1 MHTGSSSPSAKT
13 VHQLFLILN
22 ALAWCDGLRQ
32 TSSLH
37 LENSTQQA
45 KTPLRIWDTGS
56 TTRHTSGHSLTDH
69 TEHGGV
75 ESLTRSAEGR
85 GNVTTGPQGTQ
96 NESLVRFVVQ
106 NVDEEE
112 KVFECGL
119 TGRLRGFVH
128 TEGFYQRKSFF
139 LKNNWTGIVTV
150 IGPSSH
156 VVMYNV
162 TNTNQAPCMHSKV
175 EIYAGRG
182 AELTS
187 TACQMNPRLVRLV
200 QDHVLQVHWRQL
212 QVVEGEIFRNP
223 VTGFRL
229 DFSFHKTIAAACAA
243 ATTAA
248 TTTDTAA
255 ACAATTTTTTTTTT
269 TAAAVAAAAVAT
281 AATTATAT
289 TLTTAAA
296 AVAAATTTTT
306 TTTGAT
312 AAACAA
318 ATTTTTTTTTTASAA
333 TCATAATT
341 TTAAAVAAAATGAT
355 TTAAAVVAAAAA
367 ATAATTTTATTTTA
381 TTTTTTTTTIAAA
394 ATTTTTTATATTT
407 TTTTATTTTA
417 TTTATITT
425 TTTTTTAATTT
436 TTTTATTTTTTAT
449 TTTTTTTAATTT
461 TTTTTITTTA
471 AAAATTTTTTTTA
484 TTTTTT
490 ATTTTTTATTTTT
503 TATATTTTAA
513 AVVAAAAAATA
524 ATTTTATTT
533 TATTTTTTTT
543 TIAAAATTTT
553 TTATATTTTTTTA
566 TTTTATTTAT
576 ITTTTTTT
584 AATTTTTT
592 TATTTTTT
600 ATTTTTTTAATTT
613 TTTITTT
620 AAAAATTTT
629 TTTTA
634 TTTTTTATTTT
645 TTATT
650 TTTTTTAVCLSFHR
664 PRSLFPG
671 SWPVVCGTA
680 RCLAG
685 PTYRAT
691 SSVTTRRSVWGL
703 RMRRTVPSLAAV
715 RADTLIWMGGAM
727 SHIQVLCH
735 ISRCYVFVNPHRP
748 TSWLEANAACREK
761 HGTYL
766 ASLNTRR
773 EWEVV
778 TDALESLHVLV
789 KIGLRGTDISKPEM
803 YQYQT
808 EWADGTLALYKGIV
822 IDWGDVKT
830 CAQLMTHVKLVLLT
844 YVCNIPEASFH
855 LCELGKPGEANS
867 SQEESSSM
875 PYRQVLPDPHNQII
889 PFPHLAC
896 PGGHVTHIALICD
909 SKSCFPQSFLSNDD
923 LDPPSCRVDIH
934 PLPPS
939 FVCRGGHESVA
950 YTLVCDYRQ
959 DCVDGSDESFCVF
972 QPCSGDRPYQCGTS
986 SQCIPFDMPCDGRRD
1001 CNNESD
1007 ERHCTRVPASVMS
1020 RGTPPPATLTVVWD
1034 PYVSKPQ
1041 FTASHLAGPC
1051 PRGFFQCTR
1060 GGYCLEL
1067 SLRCNGVADCAGRQD
1082 DAGCQDYA
1090 CHGLYRCRGSRICL
1104 PDSELC
1110 DGFPKCPLLDD
1121 ESFCDLECPPG
1132 CTCYGLAFFCPGGFT
1147 GREFPECRYLDASG
1161 SGVGSQNLAHNM
1173 MLVYLSLA
1181 RCGLTRFTNVTLPN
1195 LLHLDLTDNLIQHLT
1210 SLHLHRVH
1218 NLRVLL
1224 LAGNPLAASGL
1235 EDSEM
1240 PGLPLTL
1247 RSLDLSRVALPVLEV
1262 HRSLPELQR
1271 LNLSATGLEVLEE
1284 PGFQAL
1290 PALRA
1295 LDLRACPLT
1304 SIPPGLFYGLK
1315 QLGSVRADTFRVCCR
1330 AVLPAGVNLKKCNA
1344 DANSLSSCER
1354 LLKNKLH
1361 IVFVAVFAV
1370 FCVLANM
1377 VHVGVRVLVK
1387 NERVSSSSYAILLV
1401 HLCGS
1406 DFVMGVYLT
1415 VIGLA
1420 DHFFQDVYLWRD
1432 VSWRHG
1438 LTCKLTGSL
1447 LLLSCEVS
1455 SFLVLSI
1462 TLERLAATYHGGE
1475 WKVLPAV
1482 AHATGVVCW
1491 LAGAALAT
1499 GPYFRDQGAVFSTSA
1514 LCVPAP
1520 FSPHSRGYVHGVTIL
1535 FLTALHALVFLLQ
1548 VPLYLRTRPQIM
1560 DILDTQQRPRLE
1572 SGPARCFL
1580 PVAVARCLCWISM
1593 AAVGWT
1599 WCVHPQSCGGGVRE
1613 MLGVVALPLGS
1624 VLQPIMYC
1632 YGLWQERQLSLH
1644 QDRVRQFILAKRKA
1658 RALDV
1663 KASSDRQNK

>member
-1 MHTGSSSPSAKT
+1 MHIGSSSPSAKT
-13 VHQLFLILN
+13 VHQLFLLLN
-22 ALAWCDGLRQ
+22 ALAWCDGFRQ
-32 TSSLH
+32 TTSLP

-75 ESLTRSAEGR
+75 EPLTRSAEGR
-85 GNVTTGPQGTQ
+85 GNVTTGPQGTH

-106 NVDEEE
+106 NGDEEE

-128 TEGFYQRKSFF
+128 TEGFYQRKVFY

-182 AELTS
+182 AGLSS
-187 TACQMNPRLVRLV
+187 TACQMNPRHIGLV

-212 QVVEGEIFRNP
+212 QVVEGEVFTNS

-229 DFSFHKTIAAACAA
+229 AFSFHKT
-243 ATTAA
+243 
-248 TTTDTAA
+248 
-255 ACAATTTTTTTTTT
+255 
-269 TAAAVAAAAVAT
+269 
-281 AATTATAT
+281 
-289 TLTTAAA
+289 
-296 AVAAATTTTT
+296 
-306 TTTGAT
+306 
-312 AAACAA
+312 
-318 ATTTTTTTTTTASAA
+318 
-333 TCATAATT
+333 
-341 TTAAAVAAAATGAT
+341 
-355 TTAAAVVAAAAA
+355 
-367 ATAATTTTATTTTA
+367 
-381 TTTTTTTTTIAAA
+381 
-394 ATTTTTTATATTT
+394 
-407 TTTTATTTTA
+407 
-417 TTTATITT
+417 
-425 TTTTTTAATTT
+425 
-436 TTTTATTTTTTAT
+436 
-449 TTTTTTTAATTT
+449 
-461 TTTTTITTTA
+461 
-471 AAAATTTTTTTTA
+471 
-484 TTTTTT
+484 
-490 ATTTTTTATTTTT
+490 
-503 TATATTTTAA
+503 
-513 AVVAAAAAATA
+513 
-524 ATTTTATTT
+524 
-533 TATTTTTTTT
+533 
-543 TIAAAATTTT
+543 
-553 TTATATTTTTTTA
+553 
-566 TTTTATTTAT
+566 
-576 ITTTTTTT
+576 
-584 AATTTTTT
+584 
-592 TATTTTTT
+592 
-600 ATTTTTTTAATTT
+600 
-613 TTTITTT
+613 
-620 AAAAATTTT
+620 
-629 TTTTA
+629 
-634 TTTTTTATTTT
+634 
-645 TTATT
+645 
-650 TTTTTTAVCLSFHR
+650 
-664 PRSLFPG
+664 
-671 SWPVVCGTA
+671 
-680 RCLAG
+680 
-685 PTYRAT
+685 
-691 SSVTTRRSVWGL
+691 
-703 RMRRTVPSLAAV
+703 TVPLPRQLASGLWNCSV
-715 RADTLIWMGGAM
+715 PSWADFQGHFQCNYEAECLGAEDETDCPFTGLCQ
-727 SHIQVLCH
+727 SGHIDVDG
-735 ISRCYVFVNPHRP
+735 RCYVFVNPHRP

-773 EWEVV
+773 EWEAV
-778 TDALESLHVLV
+778 TGALESLHVLV

-803 YQYQT
+803 YDRGLLFYLACSDTRAMAEWLSYQYQT

-875 PYRQVLPDPHNQII
+875 PYRQVLPDPHNQTI

-909 SKSCFPQSFLSNDD
+909 SKSCFPQSYLSNDD

-939 FVCRGGHESVA
+939 FVCRGGGRAWRIPWCVTIVRIVWTAVMKVSASFSPVLGIGLISV
-950 YTLVCDYRQ
+950 
-959 DCVDGSDESFCVF
+959 
-972 QPCSGDRPYQCGTS
+972 
-986 SQCIPFDMPCDGRRD
+986 CIPFDMTCDGRRD
-1001 CNNESD
+1001 CTNESD
-1007 ERHCTRVPASVMS
+1007 ERHCNRVPDSVIS
-1020 RGTPPPATLTVVWD
+1020 RRSPPPATLTVVWY

-1041 FTASHLAGPC
+1041 FTTSPLAGPC

-1082 DAGCQDYA
+1082 EAGCQDYA
-1090 CHGLYRCRGSRICL
+1090 CPGLYRCRGSRICL

-1195 LLHLDLTDNLIQHLT
+1195 LLYLDLTDNLLQHLT

-1224 LAGNPLAASGL
+1224 LAGNSLAASGL

-1315 QLGSVRADTFRVCCR
+1315 QLGSVRADTFRVCCP
-1330 AVLPAGVNLKKCNA
+1330 AVLPAGFNLKKCHA

-1361 IVFVAVFAV
+1361 VVFVAVFAV

-1377 VHVGVRVLVK
+1377 VHVGIQVLVK
-1387 NERVSSSSYAILLV
+1387 NERVFSSSFAILLV

-1420 DHFFQDVYLWRD
+1420 DHFFQDVYLWKD

-1475 WKVLPAV
+1475 WKVPPAV

-1499 GPYFRDQGAVFSTSA
+1499 GPYFRDQGAVFSTSG
-1514 LCVPAP
+1514 LCVPPP
-1520 FSPHSRGYVHGVTIL
+1520 FSPHSRGYVHGITIL

-1560 DILDTQQRPRLE
+1560 DILDTQQKPRLE
-1572 SGPARCFL
+1572 SGSARCFL
-1580 PVAVARCLCWISM
+1580 PVAVARCLCWTSL
-1593 AAVGWT
+1593 AGVGWT

-1613 MLGVVALPLGS
+1613 TLGLVALPLGS

-1644 QDRVRQFILAKRKA
+1644 QERVRQFILAKRKA
-1658 RALDV
+1658 RALGV